1 MARMHSGA
9 KGMSGSTKPSNKVL
23 PSWVRY
29 SPKEAEMIISKL
41 AKEKNTPSQIG
52 TILRDVYGIPD
63 VSLILNKT
71 ICEVLREKG
80 LMAETPE
87 DLSALIKR
95 SIAIRK
101 HLEENTK
108 DKTAKRGLLLTESKI
123 GRLVKYYKR
132 EGVLP
137 ASWKYDPEK
146 IKLLV

>member
-1 MARMHSGA
+1 MAKMHSGA
-9 KGMSGSTKPSNKVL
+9 KGIAGSTKPSKKVL

>member
-9 KGMSGSTKPSNKVL
+9 RGVAGSTKPTKKVL
-23 PSWVRY
+23 SSWVRY

-52 TILRDVYGIPD
+52 TVLRDVYGIPD
-63 VSLILNKT
+63 VSLILNKS

-95 SIAIRK
+95 SISIRK
-101 HLEENTK
+101 HLEDNKK

-123 GRLVKYYKR
+123 GRLAKYYKR